1 MPNLSQILKEEMG
14 RLAKREIKRQVG
26 PLQGQLVELR
36 RTARDQRRRIERLE
50 KELARKVDRGR
61 AIAPRSVTEDDDV
74 RVHRGSV
81 RKHRVRLGI
90 SQREMAMLLD
100 VSPLTV
106 SNWETEKTSPSG
118 KNKLAFAELRTLGV
132 RDVRDRLER
141 LEEN

>member
-14 RLAKREIKRQVG
+14 RLAKREINRQVG

-36 RTARDQRRRIERLE
+36 RTARDQRRRIEQLE
-50 KELARKVDRGR
+50 KELARKVDKSR
-61 AIAPRSVTEDDDV
+61 AIVPVSEDDDV

-81 RKHRVRLGI
+81 RKHRDRLGI
-90 SQREMAMLLD
+90 SQREMALLLD

-118 KNKLAFAELRTLGV
+118 KNKLAFAELRTRGV
-132 RDVRDRLER
+132 RDVREWLER
-141 LEEN
+141 LEGN